1 MKENIID
8 NFINNLF
15 QNRNLIGSSTKW
27 ANWMAQLTITTCKFC
42 VEHHGSIIDIS
53 VLNHKTEVEAHFR
66 CKCVY
71 VPMRVKNVG
80 TATNLGYN
88 GADAQLYYLN
98 RLPNYYISKAYART
112 LGWKDWKGNL
122 NAVLP
127 GTMIGGDL
135 YKNRESKLPSAVGRA
150 WHEADINYTD
160 GYRNRQRILYSND
173 GLIFVTYDH
182 YQTFYE
188 ITQ

>member
-1 MKENIID
+1 MEENIID

-15 QNRNLIGSSTKW
+15 QNRNLVGSSTKW

-42 VEHHGSIIDIS
+42 VEHHGSIVDIS
-53 VLNHKTEVEAHFR
+53 VLDNKTEVDAHFR

-71 VPMRVKNVG
+71 VPMRVKSAG
-80 TATNLGYN
+80 MATDMGYN
-88 GADAQLYYLN
+88 GAD
-98 RLPNYYISKAYART
+98 
-112 LGWKDWKGNL
+112 GKGNL
-122 NAVLP
+122 STVLP
-127 GTMIGGDL
+127 GKMIGGDV
-135 YKNRESKLPSAVGRA
+135 YKNRDGKLPSAIGRV

-182 YQTFYE
+182 YQTFHE
-188 ITQ
+188 ITR